1 MKKVKLEDGNAA
13 LERVL
18 LMMKYD
24 MGKTLSENKEVVK
37 PIQEQSLSQI
47 TKSAVRGAVTGAAA
61 GAPFLGIGA
70 IPGAIVGGLAGAV
83 MGAVN
88 NPKMDQIKK
97 MFQAC
102 KTEKS
107 KPTLSI
113 SQLDVLSDEIN
124 SAIEGL
130 GTDEE
135 AISNSLK
142 QIPTIPDLCGLIKAY
157 EIHGDLFDDLDGD
170 LEDDTEWKNYVL
182 VPLRGAIRKS
192 QEITSSAKQNS
203 SSDTQSGTGKEKID
217 W

>member
-18 LMMKYD
+18 LMMNYD
-24 MGKTLSENKEVVK
+24 MGKTLSENKELVK
-37 PIQEQSLSQI
+37 PIEEQSLSQI

-61 GAPFLGIGA
+61 GAPLAGIGA
-70 IPGAIVGGLAGAV
+70 IPGAIVGALAGAV

-113 SQLDVLSDEIN
+113 SQLDTLSDEIN

-135 AISNSLK
+135 AILNSLK

-170 LEDDTEWKNYVL
+170 LENDTEWKNYVL

-192 QEITSSAKQNS
+192 QEITSNAKQNS

>member
-1 MKKVKLEDGNAA
+1 MKKVNLQEGNEA
-13 LERVL
+13 LKRAL
-18 LMMKYD
+18 LLMKYD
-24 MGKTLSENKEVVK
+24 LNKTLSENKEDVA
-37 PIQEQSLSQI
+37 ILEEQSLSQI
-47 TKSAVRGAVTGAAA
+47 AKSAVRGAVTGAAA
-61 GAPFLGIGA
+61 GAPLAGVGA

-107 KPTLSI
+107 QPTLSI
-113 SQLDVLSDEIN
+113 SQLDALSDEIN

-135 AISNSLK
+135 AITNSLK

-192 QEITSSAKQNS
+192 QEITSNAKQNS
-203 SSDTQSGTGKEKID
+203 SSTTQTSGGKEKID